1 MHWPSNLGFTFSFF
15 EKSVKYVIYVMLY
28 ILQIESYNLLII
40 FGFKIVT
47 YEMILIDKLSA
58 ATSFKGMELSS
69 DPS

>member
-1 MHWPSNLGFTFSFF
+1 MS
-15 EKSVKYVIYVMLY
+15 KYVIYVMLY